1 MAYGVRCGE
10 CDAKFA
16 LSDELFARKV
26 KGRVVTVRCKQCQSD
41 ITVDGVELASTPL
54 SGRPMPLEE
63 SAIDGGPEDGTPT
76 IPLVIKSGRNTIPPV
91 KGLWLVSFGADDD
104 RELTAAQIR
113 RALERQEIDKET
125 IVWREGMPDWLPIA
139 EIPDLSKLVPDD
151 TGGFLGTG
159 MEVRGADAALQAA
172 LKKAKTRRPTLAP
185 PPSDPS
191 SPKVAPPPAA
201 AEAPKAADNAAP
213 QEEDEVGPFRSEGS
227 GTFEVEE
234 SDAPVSS
241 APMSLGDA
249 DVEMIASDAK
259 PKAKSP
265 PPPKAQPKPSPGTAK
280 PKQLRPDPG
289 DDADSAPDSGTPDL
303 RSLTT
308 SLKPPVRKRDTS
320 ERVDESLL
328 TLGAGP
334 IVDAAFSPPTID
346 LVSAPVAEDES
357 DADRG
362 SEPPKKSGTG
372 GTTRSTPA
380 RVAAADSESKSS
392 PMLWLLLAAAAI
404 VAVVFWVGRKPA
416 DGSASTASTSTATT
430 TETTSQPTG
439 EPAPTLTA
447 ETPEPELTASAE
459 TTPAK
464 PTGTAGTAGAA
475 GTATSTGG
483 GPINTDPKDPKEP
496 VPTEEPK
503 DPKEPTDPKEPKEPT
518 EEPTK
523 EVPLAGPFDTGAARS
538 ALNAAAGSASG
549 CRQEGDPSG
558 TATVVVTFAT
568 SGRVTSATVN
578 GPPFAGTRTGGCI
591 ASRMR
596 SARVPPFSGSPIT
609 VSKTVTIQ

>member
-16 LSDELFARKV
+16 LSDELFERKV

-41 ITVDGVELASTPL
+41 ITVDGVELASAPL

-104 RELTAAQIR
+104 RELTATQIR

-139 EIPDLSKLVPDD
+139 EIPDLAKLVPDD

-191 SPKVAPPPAA
+191 SPKVAPPP
-201 AEAPKAADNAAP
+201 EAPEAAKATDKAAP

-249 DVEMIASDAK
+249 DVEMIASEAK
-259 PKAKSP
+259 PKTKSP
-265 PPPKAQPKPSPGTAK
+265 PPPKAKPKPRPGAAK

-308 SLKPPVRKRDTS
+308 SLKPAVPKRDTS

-334 IVDAAFSPPTID
+334 IADVAFSPPTID

-357 DADRG
+357 EADRG

-372 GTTRSTPA
+372 GTSRSTPA
-380 RVAAADSESKSS
+380 RVAAADPESKSS
-392 PMLWLLLAAAAI
+392 PVLWLLLAAAAI
-404 VAVVFWVGRKPA
+404 VAVVFWVGRKPT
-416 DGSASTASTSTATT
+416 DGSASTANTSTATATT

-439 EPAPTLTA
+439 EPEPTQ
-447 ETPEPELTASAE
+447 TPEPELTASAE
-459 TTPAK
+459 TAPEK
-464 PTGTAGTAGAA
+464 PTGTAGTV
-475 GTATSTGG
+475 TSTGG
-483 GPINTDPKDPKEP
+483 GPINTDPKNPKEP

-503 DPKEPTDPKEPKEPT
+503 DPKEPTDPKEPKEPKEPT

-523 EVPLAGPFDTGAARS
+523 EVPLAGPFDPGAARS